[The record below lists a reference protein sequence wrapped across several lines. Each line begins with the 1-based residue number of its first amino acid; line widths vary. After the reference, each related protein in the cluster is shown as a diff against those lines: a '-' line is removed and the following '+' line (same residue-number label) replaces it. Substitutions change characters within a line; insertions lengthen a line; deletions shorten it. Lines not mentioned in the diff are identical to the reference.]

1 MPKAGGKW
9 NTMEI
14 TAQGPRVVVV
24 LNGMNTA
31 ETDKSHALRGNI
43 GLQWAQGVVR
53 FRKVEIK
60 PL

>member
-14 TAQGPRVVVV
+14 TAKGRDLTVSVNGQKTSQARSGLHAEGPI
-24 LNGMNTA
+24 
-31 ETDKSHALRGNI
+31 ALQFGE
-43 GLQWAQGVVR
+43 GTVK